1 LDKLDILTIGLP
13 FAGFKILVGIVLRTI
28 SGEVSSPMGWILIV
42 WGIADLLINLLN
54 LVGLVLKK
62 KKIVPTCAM
71 GFIFQSSSEE
81 VGSALDVMMSFTLV
95 AIMVGG
101 NLLKHLT
108 PFQLNIWS
116 LSVVL
121 NVLGAGIS
129 RIKMAIENIRK
140 QETSAKKGDEQRL
153 E

>member
-1 LDKLDILTIGLP
+1 MEKLDILTIGLP
-13 FAGFKILVGIVLRTI
+13 FAGFKILTGIVLRNI
-28 SGEVSSPMGWILIV
+28 SGEVGSPMGWILIV

-54 LVGLVLKK
+54 LVGLVFRK
-62 KKIVPTCAM
+62 KKITSTCAM

-95 AIMVGG
+95 AILVGG

-108 PFQLNIWS
+108 PLQLNIWS

-129 RIKMAIENIRK
+129 RIKTAIENLRK
-140 QETSAKKGDEQRL
+140 
-153 E
+153 